1 MIRFKDA
8 LTDFLELFYPRLCV
22 GCGKK
27 LYRDERF
34 VCLECLS
41 SLPLTQD
48 HESAGNFV
56 EQHLYGRPYIESAT
70 ALMLYEKES
79 VPQKLLHEIKYHG
92 AKELARSLGRMLG
105 RDLRGGRFSSVD
117 MIIPVPLHPNRLKW
131 RGYNQSEWI
140 AMGLSEELDVP
151 VRADFVERVTE
162 TSTQTKKNAE
172 ERWKNVQGIFSLKK
186 DAPVRELRGRH
197 LLVVDDVITTGA
209 TLMAC
214 AAALASVDDVKISAV
229 SLAAVN

>member
-1 MIRFKDA
+1 MIRIKNA
-8 LTDFLELFYPRLCV
+8 LNDFLELFYPRLCV

-27 LYRDERF
+27 LYRDERY

-48 HESAGNFV
+48 HESADNFV
-56 EQHLYGRPYIESAT
+56 EQHLYGRPFIESAT

-105 RDLRGGRFSSVD
+105 RDLRGGRFASVD
-117 MIIPVPLHPNRLKW
+117 MIVPVPLHPNRLKW
-131 RGYNQSEWI
+131 RGYNQSEWF
-140 AMGLSEELDVP
+140 AMGLSEELGLP
-151 VRADFVERVTE
+151 VRTDLVERVTE

-172 ERWKNVQGIFSLKK
+172 ERWENVQGIFSLKK
-186 DAPVRELRGRH
+186 DAPLQDIKGKHV
-197 LLVVDDVITTGA
+197 LVVDDVITTGA

-214 AAALASVDDVKISAV
+214 AAAIATIGDVRISAA

>member
-1 MIRFKDA
+1 MIRIKNA
-8 LTDFLELFYPRLCV
+8 LNDFLELFYPRLCV

-48 HESAGNFV
+48 HESADNFV
-56 EQHLYGRPYIESAT
+56 EQHLYGRPFIESAT

-105 RDLRGGRFSSVD
+105 RDLRGGRFASVD
-117 MIIPVPLHPNRLKW
+117 MIVPVPLHPNRLKW
-131 RGYNQSEWI
+131 RGYNQSEWF
-140 AMGLSEELDVP
+140 AMGLSEELGLP
-151 VRADFVERVTE
+151 VRTDLVERVTE

-172 ERWKNVQGIFSLKK
+172 ERWENVQGIFSLKK
-186 DAPVRELRGRH
+186 DAPLQDIKGKHV
-197 LLVVDDVITTGA
+197 LVVDDVITTGA

-214 AAALASVDDVKISAV
+214 AAAIATIGDVRVSAA

>member
-1 MIRFKDA
+1 MIRIKNA
-8 LTDFLELFYPRLCV
+8 LNDFLELFYPRLCV

-48 HESAGNFV
+48 HESADNFV
-56 EQHLYGRPYIESAT
+56 EQHLYGRPFIESAT

-105 RDLRGGRFSSVD
+105 RDLRGGRFASVD
-117 MIIPVPLHPNRLKW
+117 MIVPVPLHPNRLKW
-131 RGYNQSEWI
+131 RGYNQSEWF
-140 AMGLSEELDVP
+140 AMGLSEELGLP
-151 VRADFVERVTE
+151 VRTDLVERVTE

-172 ERWKNVQGIFSLKK
+172 ERWENVQGIFSLKK
-186 DAPVRELRGRH
+186 DAPLQDIKGKHV
-197 LLVVDDVITTGA
+197 LVVDDVITTGA

-214 AAALASVDDVKISAV
+214 AAAIATIGDVRISAA